1 MGTLWQDVR
10 YGFRTLGKKP
20 GFTVVVVL
28 SLALGIGGT
37 TTIFSMINA
46 VLLRPLPYRSPDRL
60 VYVWEQSPQHDNY
73 RVSAATFRDWQ
84 QQSQAFE
91 QMALIQQTSLTLTKV
106 DQPERLEVGRVS
118 AQFFDLL
125 GVSAAMGRTFQPSD
139 DQVGASPVVVLSD
152 PLWARRFGRDP
163 QILGKTISLGEQSR
177 VVIGVLPP
185 TFFYHSSFEA
195 FIPATPDPAGP
206 RDERR
211 FRVIARLKEDTS
223 LDQAQAEMAGIAGR
237 LALSFPETHKDWGVT
252 MERMHESLTRGQ
264 RQDLPILLGAAAFV
278 LLISCANVANLLLAK
293 MAKRGHE
300 ISVRAALGAGRG
312 RLLRQ
317 LLTESVLLAILAGA
331 GGCLLAMGA
340 VAAIG
345 KTLPPSAVPTG
356 VPLQVDLHVLGFCLL
371 LSVVTGL
378 IFGASPAWR
387 ASKPDLHE
395 GLSQTTRGG
404 GLFAGRRLRS
414 ALVVTQLTLSLVL
427 LAGALLMVQAFT
439 RVTRS
444 NPGVRPQDILT
455 FQLSLESTRYP
466 TAGRTQLTF
475 RRLLE
480 GVGHLPGVRSA
491 ALSTGLPYRG
501 AGTAPFEIVGRA
513 PARAGEQPQAQLV
526 AASPAFLSMI
536 GLGLLQGRG
545 LKESDDPRTGLAAVV
560 NETFVHRFL
569 AGEQPLG
576 TKLRLDPTTL
586 GLAAKEPLLV
596 EIVGVSQNGRSV
608 RPQPDDASPQL
619 YLSYLQC
626 GFRDYYVCLDSVV
639 PPESLAASARRAVW
653 NIDKD
658 LPVSAVQTL
667 EAIRSRAFS
676 IPRVLTGVMTS
687 FGLLALGLAVMGT
700 YGLVSHSTA
709 LRSQEMGIRLA
720 LGATR
725 GDLLWLVLQQGL
737 RLVALGLGLG
747 LAGALAISRLLQGIL
762 FGVPTLSVASIVG
775 VCLLLLVVA
784 FGACY
789 FPARRAAKID
799 PMIALRCE

>member
-10 YGFRTLGKKP
+10 YGFRTLVKRP

-46 VLLRPLPYRSPDRL
+46 VLLRPLPYRSPERL
-60 VYVWEQSPQHDNY
+60 VYLWEQSPQYGNY

-91 QMALIQQTSLTLTKV
+91 HMALIQPASLTLTGV

-125 GVSAAMGRTFQPSD
+125 GVPAAIGRTFQPPD
-139 DQVGASPVVVLSD
+139 DQMGASPVVVLSD

-163 QILGKTISLGEQSR
+163 QIIGKTIILGEQSH

-185 TFFYHSSFEA
+185 TFFYHSLFEA
-195 FIPATPDPAGP
+195 FVPASPDPAGP
-206 RDERR
+206 RADRR
-211 FRVIARLKEDTS
+211 FRVVARLKEDTS

-237 LALSFPETHKDWGVT
+237 LALSFPETYKDWGVT
-252 MERMHESLTRGQ
+252 IERMHESLTRGQ
-264 RQDLPILLGAAAFV
+264 RRDLPILLCAAAFV
-278 LLISCANVANLLLAK
+278 LLIACANVANLLLAK

-300 ISVRAALGAGRG
+300 ISVRVALGARRG

-317 LLTESVLLAILAGA
+317 LLTESVLLAILAGV
-331 GGCLLAMGA
+331 GGCLLATWA
-340 VAAIG
+340 VPMIG

-356 VPLQVDLHVLGFCLL
+356 VPLKVDLHVFGFCLL
-371 LSVVTGL
+371 LSLLTGL
-378 IFGASPAWR
+378 VFGASPAWH

-414 ALVVTQLTLSLVL
+414 ALVVAQLALSLVL

-439 RVTRS
+439 RATRS

-455 FQLSLESTRYP
+455 FQLSLEFTRYP
-466 TAGRTQLTF
+466 TAESTQLTF

-480 GVGHLPGVRSA
+480 GVGHLPGVRTA
-491 ALSTGLPYRG
+491 ALATGLPYRG
-501 AGTAPFEIVGRA
+501 AGTASFEIVGRA
-513 PARAGEQPQAQLV
+513 PARPGEQPQTQLV
-526 AASPAFLSMI
+526 AASPSFMSTI
-536 GLGLLQGRG
+536 GLSLLQGRG
-545 LKESDDPRTGLAAVV
+545 LKESDDHRVGPVAVV
-560 NETFVHRFL
+560 NETFVRRFL
-569 AGEQPLG
+569 AGAEPLE
-576 TKLRLDPTTL
+576 TRLRVDPAVL
-586 GLAAKEPLLV
+586 GLETKEPLIV
-596 EIVGVSQNGRSV
+596 EIVGVSQNDRSV
-608 RPQPDDASPQL
+608 RPQPDDSSPQL
-619 YLSYLQC
+619 YVSYLQC
-626 GFRDYYVCLDSVV
+626 GFRDCYVCLDSAV

-653 NIDKD
+653 DIDKD
-658 LPVSAVQTL
+658 LPVASVQTL
-667 EAIRSRAFS
+667 EAIRHRAFS

-725 GDLLWLVLQQGL
+725 GDLLWLVLKQGL

-747 LAGALAISRLLQGIL
+747 LAGALAISRLLQGLL
-762 FGVPTLSVASIVG
+762 FGVPTLNIASILG

-789 FPARRAAKID
+789 FPARRAARID
-799 PMIALRCE
+799 PMIALRYE